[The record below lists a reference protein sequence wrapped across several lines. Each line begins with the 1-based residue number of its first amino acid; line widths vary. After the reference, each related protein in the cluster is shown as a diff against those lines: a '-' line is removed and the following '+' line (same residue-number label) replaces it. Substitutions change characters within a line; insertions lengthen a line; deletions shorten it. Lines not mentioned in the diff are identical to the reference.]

1 MSTQNAILWF
11 RQDLRLHDN
20 ESLLDAIKS
29 ARAVIPVYIF
39 DPRVFGGTTPRYGF
53 PKTGG
58 YRAKFILESIAD
70 LRNSLRQRGN
80 DLVIRVGKPE
90 EILPRLSQEFRA
102 GWVFCNR
109 ERTHEEK
116 QVQDTLEQ
124 ELWSIGRE
132 MRYNRGKMLYYTADL
147 PFPISQ
153 TPDVFTNFRK
163 ETERIVPV
171 RCPLET
177 PRNVP
182 RPIDLEIDYGTIP
195 TLAELGIAELV
206 QDERAAIHH
215 RGGETAGLARL
226 KHYLWDTDHAKTYKE
241 TRNGLIGADYSTKFS
256 AWLAQGCLS
265 PKMIYQEVKRYEE
278 ERGSNDSTYWIIF
291 ELLWR
296 DFFRFMIKKHGN
308 TVFRKGGPKGEVDES
323 WTDDTELTER
333 WIAGETGTPFIDANM
348 REIGTTGFM
357 SNRGRQN
364 VASFLVKDL
373 HVNWQIGAEYF
384 ESILIDYDVASNWC
398 NWNYV
403 AGVGSDPRE
412 NRYFNILSQAE
423 RYDPTGEYVRLWC
436 PELAALPNDYLHK
449 PDQLNPGQLRDYG
462 VSLGGSYPHPIV
474 SSSKWSGGGSKGKGS
489 HKGSRKTSRTR

>member
-1 MSTQNAILWF
+1 
-11 RQDLRLHDN
+11 
-20 ESLLDAIKS
+20 
-29 ARAVIPVYIF
+29 
-39 DPRVFGGTTPRYGF
+39 
-53 PKTGG
+53 
-58 YRAKFILESIAD
+58 
-70 LRNSLRQRGN
+70 
-80 DLVIRVGKPE
+80 
-90 EILPRLSQEFRA
+90 
-102 GWVFCNR
+102 
-109 ERTHEEK
+109 
-116 QVQDTLEQ
+116 
-124 ELWSIGRE
+124 
-132 MRYNRGKMLYYTADL
+132 
-147 PFPISQ
+147 
-153 TPDVFTNFRK
+153 
-163 ETERIVPV
+163 
-171 RCPLET
+171 
-177 PRNVP
+177 
-182 RPIDLEIDYGTIP
+182 
-195 TLAELGIAELV
+195 
-206 QDERAAIHH
+206 
-215 RGGETAGLARL
+215 
-226 KHYLWDTDHAKTYKE
+226 
-241 TRNGLIGADYSTKFS
+241 
-256 AWLAQGCLS
+256 
-265 PKMIYQEVKRYEE
+265 MIYQEVKRYEE

-348 REIGTTGFM
+348 REIGATGFM

-423 RYDPTGEYVRLWC
+423 RYDPAGDYVRLWC
-436 PELAALPNDYLHK
+436 PELAALPSDFIQK